1 MTDKRKSMHKARK
14 KRIMDA
20 HDGKCWRCGEAF
32 VEGDKITY
40 DHKLA
45 LARGGTDDDENIGPS
60 HTDTCDKLKTFGTKA
75 YRLGAD
81 IFEIAKTK
89 RMKKKH
95 NTPKDAKPNKPGR
108 KLQSRGFAKGALKKK
123 LDGSVVRRDA
133 S

>member
-1 MTDKRKSMHKARK
+1 MTAKRKSMGPARK

-20 HDGKCWRCGEAF
+20 HDGRCWRCGEEFKAGEA
-32 VEGDKITY
+32 VTY
-40 DHKLA
+40 DHKQA

-75 YRLGAD
+75 RRLGAD

-89 RMKKKH
+89 RMAKKH
-95 NTPKDAKPNKPGR
+95 NQPKKSKHNLGKRPIGGGK
-108 KLQSRGFAKGALKKK
+108 FKKK
-123 LDGSVVRRDA
+123 LSGEVVRRDA